1 MTAATART
9 GPGCP
14 AGFGPGGSA
23 TEAPVRPAGGT
34 AAGPREQLRMWRPGR
49 PVGLTAM
56 LGPLKHGGG
65 DPACYRDRSGRW
77 WLACRTPEGTGT
89 LRLAASPGSGEI
101 LASAWGSGARWL
113 LDGVPALL
121 GDGDDPAG
129 FVPRHPLI
137 AESARRW
144 PGWRVPRTRLVLASL
159 IPAIIEQK
167 VTGQE
172 AFRSWRELL
181 WRFGAVAPGPLPPGR
196 TRPLRVPPDPAELLA
211 IPTWDWHR
219 TGLDGGRVRAI
230 RAAATVAARLEETV
244 DLPAVEAEQ
253 RLRLVPGVGVWTAAE
268 VRQRAHGDP
277 DAVSVGDYHL
287 SGMVGWALLGRKV
300 DDAQMLA
307 LLAPYAGHRFRA
319 IRYIELAGV
328 GPPRRGPRFAGRDY
342 RGC

>member
-1 MTAATART
+1 MTAATTRAE
-9 GPGCP
+9 P
-14 AGFGPGGSA
+14 A
-23 TEAPVRPAGGT
+23 RPAPIP
-34 AAGPREQLRMWRPGR
+34 ADRAGLSERVWRPGR
-49 PVGLTAM
+49 AVALSAM
-56 LGPLKHGGG
+56 IGSLKHGGG
-65 DPACYRDRSGRW
+65 DPSCYLDRAGQW
-77 WLACRTPEGTGT
+77 WLACRTPTGTGT
-89 LRLAASPGSGEI
+89 LRLGASPGSGEV
-101 LASAWGSGARWL
+101 LATAWGSGAHWL
-113 LDGVPALL
+113 LDGVPELL
-121 GDGDDPAG
+121 GDRDDPAG

-181 WRFGAVAPGPLPPGR
+181 WRFGEPAPGPLPPGR
-196 TRPLRVPPDPAELLA
+196 DRPLRVLPGPADLLA
-211 IPTWDWHR
+211 IPTWEWHR
-219 TGLDGGRVRAI
+219 AGLDGGRVRAI
-230 RAAATVAARLEETV
+230 RAAATVAGRLEETV
-244 DLPAVEAEQ
+244 ELPAAEAER

-287 SGMVGWALLGRKV
+287 SGIVGWALLGRKV
-300 DDAQMLA
+300 DDAQMLE

-342 RGC
+342 RRY

>member
-1 MTAATART
+1 MTVATARAAASAPV
-9 GPGCP
+9 GP
-14 AGFGPGGSA
+14 AG
-23 TEAPVRPAGGT
+23 V
-34 AAGPREQLRMWRPGR
+34 GPRERQRTWRPGR
-49 PVGLTAM
+49 PVGLAAM

-65 DPACYRDRSGRW
+65 DPACYLDRAGGW
-77 WLACRTPEGTGT
+77 WLACRTPDGTGT
-89 LRLAASPGSGEI
+89 LRLSTSPHTGEI
-101 LASAWGSGARWL
+101 LASAWGSAARWL

-121 GDGDDPAG
+121 GAGDDPAG
-129 FVPRHPLI
+129 FAPRHPLI

-172 AFRSWRELL
+172 ASRSWRELL
-181 WRFGAVAPGPLPPGR
+181 WRFGEAAPGPLPPGR
-196 TRPLRVPPDPAELLA
+196 TRPLRVPPEPARLLA

-219 TGLDGGRVRAI
+219 IGLDGGRVRAI
-230 RAAATVAARLEETV
+230 RAAATVAARLEQTV
-244 DLPAVEAEQ
+244 DLPAAEAER
-253 RLRLVPGVGVWTAAE
+253 RLRLVPGVGIWTAAE

-300 DDAQMLA
+300 DDAQMLE

-319 IRYIELAGV
+319 VRYIELAGV
-328 GPPRRGPRFAGRDY
+328 MPPRRGPRFAGRDY
-342 RGC
+342 RAC